1 MLPQWPRALGQC
13 NSKKRSPGGPQGW
26 WWSWAAAH
34 HHQNCCWGG
43 SRDEH
48 SHTWHHLGYR
58 KAQKHSSRPPRYW
71 WSCECI
77 MLKGCWQIFV
87 LDISWS
93 RRKRLS
99 CLREIE
105 CFNKDKDKYEVV
117 RMQKGNLHKTAH
129 VLIYATNKDTV
140 KITMLHSAWVLL
152 T

>member
-1 MLPQWPRALGQC
+1 MLPQWPRALGEC
-13 NSKKRSPGGPQGW
+13 NNKKRSPGGPQGW
-26 WWSWAAAH
+26 WWCLGSCTSPPELLLRWKQRWA
-34 HHQNCCWGG
+34 
-43 SRDEH
+43 
-48 SHTWHHLGYR
+48 HTWHHLGYR
-58 KAQKHSSRPPRYW
+58 KGQKHSSRPPRYW

-87 LDISWS
+87 LVISWS

-99 CLREIE
+99 CLREME

-140 KITMLHSAWVLL
+140 KITVLHSAWVLL